1 MELVLD
7 EAGVR
12 PAVSVERRRP
22 GRGWLP
28 VAGAAVLA
36 VALTLRV
43 TSRFGAGAEPDTV
56 TYLAAAGHLRTGHGF
71 ADIGGEPL
79 TLFPP
84 LFPAAVAA
92 LEWLGLA
99 GLSAARFLNAAMFGV
114 LVVLAGVWARRIS
127 GSDTVAAV
135 VAGVTAIST
144 PMVSMASW
152 ALSEPVGIVAEV
164 ACLMLLTEALRGTA
178 GARPATGWAATGR
191 AATGWAAAAGLAAAL
206 SCLTRY
212 ASVVL
217 FPVGIVVLLAGPGR
231 RAARAALAATFAAV
245 GAVPFGAWLVRNVI
259 VAGNATGQGRGE
271 SALSPFTSLKET
283 LAAVGAWFLPGKTP
297 VGVEAVAGAV
307 LCAAVA
313 VPLVAGAVA
322 ERRRADRAGGPGLG
336 PAGGSGL
343 GPPGG
348 SGLGPAG
355 LALPA
360 AAFVV
365 LGVLS
370 VAGFET
376 AMAIDPPPRFLLPVF
391 VPLLLGAAVVV
402 AGRSRSASS
411 SRSGGRSG
419 GRSVAVGLVLVV
431 VAASLPRLVAY
442 VERADRRGLLDYSTP
457 RWRSSAVLDYLR
469 THPVHGTVVSDDPY
483 ILNLRLGVLV
493 FPTPARTYWQSNEP
507 TTELPLFE
515 RRAARAQSSGGLTV
529 VWFPGSWQP
538 YLYRLDDLERAV
550 CLRLERHL
558 ADGDVLR
565 SCPSG

>member
-1 MELVLD
+1 
-7 EAGVR
+7 
-12 PAVSVERRRP
+12 
-22 GRGWLP
+22 
-28 VAGAAVLA
+28 
-36 VALTLRV
+36 
-43 TSRFGAGAEPDTV
+43 RFGAGAEPDTV

-178 GARPATGWAATGR
+178 GARPATGWAA
-191 AATGWAAAAGLAAAL
+191 AAGLAAAL

-217 FPVGIVVLLAGPGR
+217 FPVGIGVLLAGPGR

-343 GPPGG
+343 GPAGG

-419 GRSVAVGLVLVV
+419 GRSVAVGLVL
-431 VAASLPRLVAY
+431 
-442 VERADRRGLLDYSTP
+442 
-457 RWRSSAVLDYLR
+457 
-469 THPVHGTVVSDDPY
+469 
-483 ILNLRLGVLV
+483 
-493 FPTPARTYWQSNEP
+493 
-507 TTELPLFE
+507 
-515 RRAARAQSSGGLTV
+515 
-529 VWFPGSWQP
+529 
-538 YLYRLDDLERAV
+538 
-550 CLRLERHL
+550 
-558 ADGDVLR
+558 
-565 SCPSG
+565 

>member
-1 MELVLD
+1 MELLLD

-43 TSRFGAGAEPDTV
+43 TARFGAGAEPDTV

-127 GSDTVAAV
+127 GSATVAGV

-152 ALSEPVGIVAEV
+152 ALSEPVGIVAVV
-164 ACLMLLTEALRGTA
+164 ACLMLLTEALR
-178 GARPATGWAATGR
+178 AAPDGRSASGR
-191 AATGWAAAAGLAAAL
+191 AAMGGGAPRWAAAAGVAAAL

-231 RAARAALAATFAAV
+231 RAARARLAATFAAV
-245 GAVPFGAWLVRNVI
+245 GAVPFGAWLVRNVV

-271 SALSPFTSLKET
+271 SALAPFTSLKET
-283 LAAVGAWFLPGKTP
+283 LAAVGAWVLPGKTP

-307 LCAAVA
+307 LCVAVA
-313 VPLVAGAVA
+313 GPLVAAAVA
-322 ERRRADRAGGPGLG
+322 ERRRSDRAGGPGVG
-336 PAGGSGL
+336 PTGG
-343 GPPGG
+343 P
-348 SGLGPAG
+348 GLGPAG

-360 AAFVV
+360 AAFVA

-370 VAGFET
+370 VAGFEA

-391 VPLLLGAAVVV
+391 VPLLVGAAVLV
-402 AGRSRSASS
+402 AGRARGRSR
-411 SRSGGRSG
+411 RRPGGRA
-419 GRSVAVGLVLVV
+419 VAAGLVLVV

-442 VERADRRGLLDYSTP
+442 VQHVDRRGLLDYSTP
-457 RWRSSAVLDYLR
+457 RWRASAVLAYLR

-507 TTELPLFE
+507 TKELPLFE

-538 YLYRLDDLERAV
+538 YLYRLEDLERAV
-550 CLRLERHL
+550 CLRVERHL

-565 SCPSG
+565 TCPSG

>member
-1 MELVLD
+1 MELLLD

-22 GRGWLP
+22 GRWWVP

-56 TYLAAAGHLRTGHGF
+56 TYLAAARHLRAGHGF

-127 GSDTVAAV
+127 GSATVAGV

-152 ALSEPVGIVAEV
+152 ALSEPVGIVAVV
-164 ACLMLLTEALRGTA
+164 ACLLLLTETLRAAPG
-178 GARPATGWAATGR
+178 GRWATGR
-191 AATGWAAAAGLAAAL
+191 AAAGWAAAAGLAAAL

-217 FPVGIVVLLAGPGR
+217 FPVGIAVLLAGPGG
-231 RAARAALAATFAAV
+231 RAARARLAATFAAV
-245 GAVPFGAWLVRNVI
+245 GALPCGAWLVRNVV

-283 LAAVGAWFLPGKTP
+283 LAAVGAWLLPGKTP

-307 LCAAVA
+307 LCAGVA
-313 VPLVAGAVA
+313 VPLVAAAVA
-322 ERRRADRAGGPGLG
+322 ERRRSDRAGGP
-336 PAGGSGL
+336 
-343 GPPGG
+343 
-348 SGLGPAG
+348 GLGPAG

-370 VAGFET
+370 VAGFEA

-391 VPLLLGAAVVV
+391 VPLLVGAAVLV
-402 AGRSRSASS
+402 AGPARPRSR
-411 SRSGGRSG
+411 GRA
-419 GRSVAVGLVLVV
+419 VAAGLVLVV

-442 VERADRRGLLDYSTP
+442 VQRADRRGLLDYSTP
-457 RWRSSAVLDYLR
+457 RWRASAVLAYLR
-469 THPVHGTVVSDDPY
+469 SHPVHGTMVSDDPY

-493 FPTPARTYWQSNEP
+493 FPSPARTYWQSNQP
-507 TTELPLFE
+507 TRELPLFE

-550 CLRLERHL
+550 CLRLERHF
-558 ADGDVLR
+558 ADGDLLR
-565 SCPSG
+565 TCPSS